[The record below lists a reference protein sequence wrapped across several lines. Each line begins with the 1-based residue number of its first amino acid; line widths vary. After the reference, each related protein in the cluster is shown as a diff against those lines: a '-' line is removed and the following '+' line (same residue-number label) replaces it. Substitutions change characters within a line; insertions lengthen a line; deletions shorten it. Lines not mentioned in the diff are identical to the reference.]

1 MIKNRIQL
9 WIDFNSPLAYLM
21 FKNLNKAL
29 LSLKNKKFEVE
40 YRTFQVDPDFDNTK
54 DYEISRFQNSV
65 ENAKK
70 VLEKPK
76 IKTML
81 KNHAIHINFD
91 NIKPANTL
99 EAHRL
104 MHAYKDNEFQADI
117 INVIFLA
124 NFIHGL
130 DISDVQTL
138 IKITA
143 QIDDINPRTIRN
155 MYGTNKFLSDITAD
169 ESLAIEH
176 DIEQVP
182 YIIFPNETAVQGI
195 LSVQEIVKELENL

>member
-40 YRTFQVDPDFDNTK
+40 YKTFQVDPDFDNTK
-54 DYEISRFQNSV
+54 DYEISRFQNNV

-81 KNHAIHINFD
+81 KTHAIHINFD
-91 NIKPANTL
+91 DIKPANTL

-104 MHAYKDNEFQADI
+104 MHAYKDNEFQTDI

-130 DISDVQTL
+130 DISEVQTL

-195 LSVQEIVKELENL
+195 LSVQEIIKELENL